1 MNIAVNILGIVMAA
15 FIVWWF
21 WLSKPGSVAGTEGD
35 VISVVVDGGV
45 YTPSLLRVPA
55 GKPVTL
61 RFLRKDPSPC
71 AEKVIF
77 SGLDISADLP
87 VGKPYDLSFIPEK
100 AGEYD
105 FTCQMAMYRGRLI
118 VEEKTKS

>member
-1 MNIAVNILGIVMAA
+1 MNIIVNVLGLILAA

-21 WLSKPGSVAGTEGD
+21 WISKRGTETRAGGD
-35 VISVVVDGGV
+35 TIGIVVDGGV
-45 YTPSLLRVPA
+45 YTPAVIRVA
-55 GKPVTL
+55 AWRPVTL
-61 RFLRKDPSPC
+61 RFLRKDSSPC

-77 SGLDISADLP
+77 SGLDLSADLP
-87 VGKPYDLSFIPEK
+87 VGKPYDLSFVPEK

-118 VEEKTKS
+118 VEENTKP